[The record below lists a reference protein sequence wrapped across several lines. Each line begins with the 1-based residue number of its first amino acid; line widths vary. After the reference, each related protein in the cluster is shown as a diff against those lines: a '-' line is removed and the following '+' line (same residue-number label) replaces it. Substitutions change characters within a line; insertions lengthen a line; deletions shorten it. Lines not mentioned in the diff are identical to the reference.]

1 MGVGGEEGEDGSN
14 VWTEHLTEELPAL
27 MERMMLAIL
36 ISCLDA
42 SCSKVPVLSRFTKL
56 VVKFSSNDRS
66 PKQCQQVGC

>member
-36 ISCLDA
+36 IGVLDGNCA
-42 SCSKVPVLSRFTKL
+42 KYQL
-56 VVKFSSNDRS
+56 
-66 PKQCQQVGC
+66 CQ